1 MNSFSI
7 APYEHQPI
15 IDTYKHWLVRDL
27 YQNFYFDNLDDPNF
41 LKKLSIIQAEGIRHD
56 IALHA
61 AVTNA
66 GLKESSS
73 IVAKKIQSA
82 ANLITASLDDGFS
95 LMNQRMYE
103 VNEALQTVNANIIE
117 GNRLQARTNQ
127 EIQSL
132 NKNMV
137 IALSIINSNISQA
150 TNVLKCQLQQVSAVL
165 QVILEELK
173 IPESQRERRYH
184 IEEGIKYFNMG
195 MKTGDCLYFDDAF
208 DEFNTAISIE
218 KKDFFSWYYIGMI
231 HLYSKNHVDIEKA
244 KSSFEKYF
252 HYAAALPVRHEL
264 FDEALLMKAECLYI
278 EQNAEDAFKVV
289 EGILGNSIKA
299 SLRGVKYLSAMKS
312 SDKQMMAVN
321 IFKGLVNKN
330 PYIFMQ
336 ILEDGDIISND
347 YIISFINE
355 YCTTVKKD
363 ISEILRGYGRELEK
377 LNTYPLS
384 YCGGIHDEVNN
395 LISQINRKIAKIG
408 VVDAVALREELK
420 ANGLIEKIQVCGNEA
435 QKKVA
440 ADEAQRRMIAAQKEA
455 EEKRKRERAYLKSH
469 GYVDLGLPSGTVW
482 KNENERGFFENRSY
496 GGMKNVPTG
505 RQWRELLTKCNWSWS
520 WLSGGF
526 KVTGP
531 NGASIFLPAPGHWLD
546 LDDGKYTIYE
556 RGRSAEYLSCTMATI
571 KDVDDED
578 TKALEIL
585 LIRDKKAQISHV
597 DWYFGKSLVR
607 LAY

>member
-27 YQNFYFDNLDDPNF
+27 YQNFYFDNLNDPNF

-61 AVTNA
+61 AVTNV
-66 GLKESSS
+66 GIKESSS
-73 IVAKKIQSA
+73 VISKKIQSA
-82 ANLITASLDDGFS
+82 ANMITASLDDGFS

-103 VNEALQTVNANIIE
+103 VNETLQTVNANIIE

-137 IALSIINSNISQA
+137 IALSVINSNISQA
-150 TNVLKCQLQQVSAVL
+150 TNVLKCRLQQVSAVL

-218 KKDFFSWYYIGMI
+218 RKDFFSWYYIGMI

-252 HYAAALPVRHEL
+252 HYAAALPSRHEL

-278 EQNAEDAFKVV
+278 EQNAEGAFKVV
-289 EGILGNSIKA
+289 ESILGNSFKA

-312 SDKQMMAVN
+312 TDKQVMAAS
-321 IFKGLVNKN
+321 IFKGLVEKN

-336 ILEDGDIISND
+336 ILEDADIISND
-347 YIISFINE
+347 YIISYINE

-363 ISEILRGYGRELEK
+363 ISEILRGYRGELEK
-377 LNTYPLS
+377 LNAYPLS
-384 YCGGIHDEVNN
+384 YCNGIHDEVNN
-395 LISQINRKIAKIG
+395 LISQTNRKIVGLG

-420 ANGLIEKIQVCGNEA
+420 ANGLIEKIHVCGNEA
-435 QKKVA
+435 QKKAA
-440 ADEAQRRMIAAQKEA
+440 ADEAHRRMIAAQKEA
-455 EEKRKRERAYLKSH
+455 EENKRRERAYLKAH

-482 KNENERGFFENRSY
+482 KSENERGFYENRSR
-496 GGMKNVPTG
+496 GNIKNLPTG
-505 RQWRELLTKCNWSWS
+505 SQWRELLSKCSWSWS
-520 WLSGGF
+520 WFRGGF

-531 NGASIFLPAPGHWLD
+531 NGASIFLPASGRWLD
-546 LDDGKYTIYE
+546 LDDGKYTIYD
-556 RGRSAEYLSCTMATI
+556 RGREAEYMSSTSATI
-571 KDVDDED
+571 KDIEDDDIVAQE
-578 TKALEIL
+578 TL
-585 LIRDKKAQISHV
+585 LIRDRSAEIS
-597 DWYFGKSLVR
+597 YASSYEKNLVR